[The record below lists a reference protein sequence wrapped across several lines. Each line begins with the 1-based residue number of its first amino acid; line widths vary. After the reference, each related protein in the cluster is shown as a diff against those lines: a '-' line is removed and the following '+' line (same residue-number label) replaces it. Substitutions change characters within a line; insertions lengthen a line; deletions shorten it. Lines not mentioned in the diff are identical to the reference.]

1 MRKRNFKSD
10 VESLL
15 AEGMTIINATDDAA
29 FIHRVSMVNLVLA
42 GLPATTLASVSG
54 VDPRTI
60 QLWVKNADEN
70 GFESLRDKKRTGRTP
85 KLSSDIKEALKLVL
99 IKDPMEYGYNVW
111 DGISL
116 SKYIQTTFGVSY
128 SVRSCQRL
136 FHDLG
141 FSQIIPQTFPNHQ
154 VDQEAREAF
163 KKNE

>member
-10 VESLL
+10 VDSLL
-15 AEGMTIINATDDAA
+15 AEGMAIVSSTDDAA
-29 FIHRVSMVNLVLA
+29 FIHKVSMVNLVLA

-70 GFESLRDKKRTGRTP
+70 GFDSLHEKKKTGRKP
-85 KLSSDIKEALKLVL
+85 KLSSEIKDALKLA
-99 IKDPMEYGYNVW
+99 ISKDPKEYGFNVW

-116 SKYIQTTFGVSY
+116 SKHIEKTYGVKY

-136 FHDLG
+136 FHELG
-141 FSQIIPQTFPNHQ
+141 YSQIVPQTFPNHQ

-163 KKNE
+163 KKNG